1 MPSLPRAFEAA
12 VYGAPRQKGEGFSEY
27 LARADK
33 CFARLKKEGVDLPDG
48 AQGYII
54 YRQAALS
61 ESQEQRLL
69 DKVIRDKGNGNFL
82 VEAEDEY
89 QEAFHVEDPY
99 GMIASEEDDQYI
111 FVQETW
117 TRSWRKK
124 MFSKP

>member
-1 MPSLPRAFEAA
+1 MQRLREYFVPHLEVSLPRAFEAA

-61 ESQEQRLL
+61 ESQEQRFLVWADGRYDRQTVIRALRKL
-69 DKVIRDKGNGNFL
+69 DKV
-82 VEAEDEY
+82 
-89 QEAFHVEDPY
+89 
-99 GMIASEEDDQYI
+99 
-111 FVQETW
+111 
-117 TRSWRKK
+117 
-124 MFSKP
+124 